1 MGNAQVKEH
10 ADGEDAFADELA
22 AGSTLMHGQYT
33 IERFLNAGGFGI
45 TYAAKDSLD
54 RRVVIKECFPG
65 AFCRR
70 STVLVTAR
78 SRAHQSELASIVR
91 LFVQEARSLAKMD
104 HPNIVGVH
112 QVFEE
117 NNTAYMALDFVEGQ
131 DLLEVIENGTT
142 KLAPSVIEN
151 VLRKVLDAITFIHNQ
166 GILHRDISP
175 DNILLD
181 ENNNPVL
188 IDFGA
193 AREQATKQSRV
204 LSALRV
210 VKDGYS
216 PQEFYIAGS
225 EQGAY
230 SDLYA
235 LGATFY
241 HLLTNDL
248 PPNSQAR
255 LSAVASGESDPYQ
268 PLVGRVSGYSTDFLM
283 AIDKSLEILP
293 KDRIGSAQ
301 DWIAMMD
308 GKLEIA
314 APVIPIETAKAKGA
328 EAAKPKSKKGLFL
341 ATAAAIGVLAVGIAT
356 QTDLLKPAVE
366 TTPQVAVAP
375 AAVDTVDAGSDQTP
389 EIVVVESNTATAEAE
404 SAPAVEDEPVTVA
417 ETTVLP
423 DPVVPVEDTLSVQDA
438 LAVTEPTETTVV
450 AEAAEP
456 EVAIQEA
463 PAVVEPVEDTVIANS
478 EQQSDQAV
486 VEAEVVVAEPVAEPD
501 PAPVQVVAAP
511 AELQNIEPPVAA
523 DHLPLSERLAAL
535 AAVQPSTNISDV
547 PPLVSESPVPLSDKL
562 AAKNTPIDAQ
572 SDLDASINQPAIIDQ
587 VTIGAPSQFAPLPA
601 NGAPELPVAPNATFE
616 IASIDTTTPEPT
628 PEPEPVPEPV
638 ALEKPTVS
646 DIETARRILLP
657 YDGFFAAIEG
667 ETRIYAVNGVTV
679 SSREEFD
686 AVVAET
692 LANYTDGE
700 VELQVRVGLRPTTA
714 EDQIWKLPV
723 VYRTTLA
730 NGLVFDAAEQ
740 EDGWVTKVADVPSDL
755 SIELQTGDQIFGYLG
770 TNELLAEPTSI
781 SDILLRE
788 VLQGTTVFHFAV
800 KRGASTWAAAFPFE
814 LSENT
819 NSN

>member
-1 MGNAQVKEH
+1 MGNAQVKDQTEGH
-10 ADGEDAFADELA
+10 EDFSDELA

-33 IERFLNAGGFGI
+33 IERFINAGGFGI

-117 NNTAYMALDFVEGQ
+117 NNTAYMALDFVEGK
-131 DLLEVIENGTT
+131 DLLELIEEGG
-142 KLAPSVIEN
+142 KKPSAAILES
-151 VLRKVLDAITFIHNQ
+151 VLRKVLDAVSFIHDQ

-181 ENNNPVL
+181 QNNDPVL

-225 EQGAY
+225 EQGPY

-241 HLLTNDL
+241 HLLTDDL

-255 LSAVASGESDPYQ
+255 LSAVASGEKDPYEA
-268 PLVGRVSGYSTDFLM
+268 LVGRVSGYSTDFLM

-308 GKLEIA
+308 GKFEQ
-314 APVIPIETAKAKGA
+314 PVKVVSIDTAKAKGA

-341 ATAAAIGVLAVGIAT
+341 ATAAAIGVLAIGVAT
-356 QTDLLKPAVE
+356 QTDLLKSSGPAE
-366 TTPQVAVAP
+366 TQIVTAP
-375 AAVDTVDAGSDQTP
+375 VVDAP
-389 EIVVVESNTATAEAE
+389 VAEVEATAEATAE
-404 SAPAVEDEPVTVA
+404 SILADVVGQPVAEPAIEDIIVA
-417 ETTVLP
+417 ETPTDTIVADVVEP
-423 DPVVPVEDTLSVQDA
+423 PVVEPSSEDTA
-438 LAVTEPTETTVV
+438 AAIANIV
-450 AEAAEP
+450 AAIEAAE
-456 EVAIQEA
+456 Q
-463 PAVVEPVEDTVIANS
+463 N
-478 EQQSDQAV
+478 AV
-486 VEAEVVVAEPVAEPD
+486 VEATPDVEPSVDVVAETPAATSDTLVVETEIASADPVEI
-501 PAPVQVVAAP
+501 APEVAAP
-511 AELQNIEPPVAA
+511 VVEIVQVPAELLNIEPPV
-523 DHLPLSERLAAL
+523 
-535 AAVQPSTNISDV
+535 
-547 PPLVSESPVPLSDKL
+547 SPQHTPLSDRL
-562 AAKNTPIDAQ
+562 ADLMPVIPSTRIADVSPTVSDTRPPLSDRLASLYTPIDAQ
-572 SDLDASINQPAIIDQ
+572 SDIDATISQPAINDTVVVSVPQ
-587 VTIGAPSQFAPLPA
+587 ETAPPLVNIAAALPKTESAPQ
-601 NGAPELPVAPNATFE
+601 
-616 IASIDTTTPEPT
+616 IASIDTTPAEPT
-628 PEPEPVPEPV
+628 PEPAPEDLFASSAQV
-638 ALEKPTVS
+638 AG
-646 DIETARRILLP
+646 IETARSVLLP
-657 YDGFFAAIEG
+657 FDGFFAAKEG

-679 SSREEFD
+679 ENREEFD
-686 AVVAET
+686 RVVAELLT
-692 LANYTDGE
+692 SHTGSEA
-700 VELQVRVGLRPTTA
+700 ELQVRVGLRATTA

-723 VYRTTLA
+723 VYRTKLS
-730 NGLVFDAAEQ
+730 NGLVFDAAQ
-740 EDGWVTKVADVPSDL
+740 QDNGWVTKVTDVPDNL
-755 SIELQTGDQIFGYLG
+755 SLELETGDQIFGYLG
-770 TNELLAEPTSI
+770 TNELLAEPTSM
-781 SDILLRE
+781 SDILMRE
-788 VLQGTTVFHFAV
+788 VVQGTTVFHFAV

-814 LSENT
+814 SSEN
-819 NSN
+819 N